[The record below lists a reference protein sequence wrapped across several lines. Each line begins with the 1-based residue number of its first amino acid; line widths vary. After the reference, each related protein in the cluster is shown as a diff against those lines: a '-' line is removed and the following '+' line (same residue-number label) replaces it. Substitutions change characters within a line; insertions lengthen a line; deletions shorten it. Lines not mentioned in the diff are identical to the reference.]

1 MLKNM
6 PSALL
11 SSSKDHK
18 MGVDEDEEMETDS
31 NIRKPFSREI
41 RPLKDNAE
49 VSPAPVSVSKFIPR
63 AHILNQQ
70 NSNSQRNVFNRSLS

>member
-1 MLKNM
+1 
-6 PSALL
+6 
-11 SSSKDHK
+11 
-18 MGVDEDEEMETDS
+18 MGVDEDEEMDTDS

-63 AHILNQQ
+63 AHILNLEKG
-70 NSNSQRNVFNRSLS
+70 NSQRLLLNRSLS